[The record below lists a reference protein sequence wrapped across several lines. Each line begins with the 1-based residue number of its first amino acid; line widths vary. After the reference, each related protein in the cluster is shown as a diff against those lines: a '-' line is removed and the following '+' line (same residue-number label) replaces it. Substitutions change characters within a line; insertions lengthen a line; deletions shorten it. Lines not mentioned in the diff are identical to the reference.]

1 MSVIAAAEIAAQ
13 YKKQGNYLY
22 VETTYRPTKPHTVCM
37 WFLFKKLVCIGFYLY
52 VVCWSVYGFLS
63 GRRPDLE
70 NFEDLIVVLVDL
82 TVDLVDLIVV

>member
-1 MSVIAAAEIAAQ
+1 
-13 YKKQGNYLY
+13 
-22 VETTYRPTKPHTVCM
+22 M
-37 WFLFKKLVCIGFYLY
+37 WLFFKKLVCIGFYLY

-70 NFEDLIVVLVDL
+70 KFEDLIVVLVDL